1 MSGAKAIRSQL
12 ALARARASD
21 ILTACDE
28 AEASMRSKDERR
40 LRLYVGIAHAEALR
54 LRGATNRACDALN
67 RMPLDGLLT
76 DSLARTKRKCFGV
89 VNGGKP

>member
-1 MSGAKAIRSQL
+1 MNNVARMRERLAVAKVAAENVQR
-12 ALARARASD
+12 
-21 ILTACDE
+21 ACDE
-28 AEASMRSKDERR
+28 AQSAIRAGDEGRARIYIGCAYSEAVRVK
-40 LRLYVGIAHAEALR
+40 VA
-54 LRGATNRACDALN
+54 ATRACDALN